1 MSIPVRASAWSLLSP
16 IVALAIG
23 SSAVAGGV
31 LVIGDRPSG
40 TAPASGIVET
50 TGGDGFAVARRTD
63 GSLVAWGESAFGQT
77 SVPAGAGFTAIASG
91 SHHGLALRADGT
103 IVGWGLNDL
112 GQRTAPSGTF
122 TKIAAQGEHSLAIRT
137 NGTLAA
143 WGDASDGMSNVP
155 SGGFSAIACGDDNNI
170 ALRTNGSLVAWGSG
184 DHGIQSV
191 PTGSNFVAVASTEH
205 TGFALRTDGTIAAW
219 GSNEFNLVT
228 GRPSGSFTSIAAGE
242 HHAVARRSNGQV
254 VAWGRNTHGELAIP
268 SGTTTEAIG
277 AGDGFTL
284 LVVEGG
290 TTPPAGPAFDSTIY
304 WRKLSDGRNGVWRMN
319 GTSLE
324 FIQSLPTVAASSGW
338 QFVGSGWFDHAPGDG
353 DHTPEAVWFHGPSGT
368 VGLWKLDDDC
378 GYEIKIVGTVGASAG
393 WRIAAIAN
401 VDGDLDDDIV
411 WFNDLTGV
419 VMAWLMDGDDVGGTS
434 VVGQVPP
441 STSWM
446 LETSVDFDDDGTDDL
461 FWWDQATGR
470 TGWWRIVQGTLQ
482 TTTITPHVVSDDSG
496 WRVRGRGHF
505 NDDFFPDLLWRN
517 DDTGANGVWL
527 MNGTGL
533 RSGVGYLPTIAP
545 STGWDIVDSGS

>member
-1 MSIPVRASAWSLLSP
+1 MSIPTRSSAWSLLSP
-16 IVALAIG
+16 ILAMAIG
-23 SSAVAGGV
+23 SSALAGGV

-40 TAPASGIVET
+40 AAPASGIVET
-50 TGGDGFAVARRTD
+50 TGGDEFAVARRSD
-63 GSLVAWGESAFGQT
+63 GTLVAWGQALYGQT
-77 SVPAGAGFTAIASG
+77 QVPTGSNHVAIAAG
-91 SHHGLALRADGT
+91 SHHGLALRSDGT
-103 IVGWGLNDL
+103 IVGWGLNTY
-112 GQRTAPSGTF
+112 GQRTPPSGSF
-122 TKIAAQGEHSLAIRT
+122 SKIAAQGEHSLAIRT

-143 WGDASDGMSNVP
+143 WGDPSDGMSNVP
-155 SGGFSAIACGDDNNI
+155 SGSYSAIACGDDHNI
-170 ALRTNGSLVAWGSG
+170 AVRTNGTLVAWGSNE
-184 DHGIQSV
+184 HGIQSV
-191 PTGSNFVAVASTEH
+191 PSGSNFVAVASTEH
-205 TGFALRTDGTIAAW
+205 TGFALRSDGTIAAW

-242 HHAVARRSNGQV
+242 HHVVARRSNGQV

-268 SGTTTEAIG
+268 AGTTTEAIG

-284 LVVEGG
+284 LVVEGNPG
-290 TTPPAGPAFDSTIY
+290 QPAGPGFESTIF
-304 WRKLSDGRNGVWRMN
+304 WRKISDGRHGVWRVS

-324 FIQSLPTVAASSGW
+324 LVQMLPTVSQSTGW
-338 QFVGSGWFDHAPGDG
+338 NLVGTGWFDHAPGDG

-378 GYEIKIVGTVGASAG
+378 GYEIKIVGTVDPTAG

-411 WFNDLTGV
+411 WFNDLTGM
-419 VMAWLMDGDDVGGTS
+419 VMAWIMNGDDVGGTS

-446 LETSVDFDDDGTDDL
+446 LETSADYDDDGTDDL

-482 TTTITPHVVSDDSG
+482 TTMITSHVVPDSSG
-496 WRVRGRGHF
+496 WRVCGRGHF
-505 NDDFFPDLLWRN
+505 NDDFVPDLLWRN
-517 DDTGANGVWL
+517 DDSGANGVWM
-527 MNGTGL
+527 MNGAGAI
-533 RSGVGYLPTIAP
+533 GGIGYLPPIAP